1 MAAHIPGMTFVNGSR
16 PTALWDMDGTFVKW
30 EDRFAE
36 LLLERD
42 PDFPLPAVGE
52 RPHFDYFWVP
62 GANRDVIIDTLND
75 PRLYSGLEP
84 HEAAVQAMQE
94 MDADGWDVFIASSPT
109 WTNPGCAAGKLE
121 DIDALLGPK
130 WVDRL
135 ILSKDKTLVK
145 GDVLF
150 DDKPEITGAHVPSW
164 THIMVDQDYNR
175 YVETPHRMTD
185 PLRWRHHVGNI
196 FGPQLASSAS

>member
-1 MAAHIPGMTFVNGSR
+1 MAAHIAGMTFVNGTK

-42 PDFPLPAVGE
+42 PDFPLPPVGE

-62 GANRDVIIDTLND
+62 GADRDVIIDTLND

-84 HEAAVQAMQE
+84 HEAAVQAMLE
-94 MDADGWDVFIASSPT
+94 MDAEGWDVFICSSPT
-109 WTNPGCAAGKLE
+109 WTNPGCTAGKLE
-121 DIDALLGPK
+121 DIDTLLGPK
-130 WVDRL
+130 WTERL

-185 PLRWRHHVGNI
+185 AAAWRDMVGNV
-196 FGPQLASSAS
+196 FGPRIPNYAS